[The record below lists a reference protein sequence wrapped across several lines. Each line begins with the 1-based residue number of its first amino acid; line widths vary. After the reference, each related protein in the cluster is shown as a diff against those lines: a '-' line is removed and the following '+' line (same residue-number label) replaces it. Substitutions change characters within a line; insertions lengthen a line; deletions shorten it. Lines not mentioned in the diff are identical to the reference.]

1 MSSGLTDQRESK
13 IVMKRNLTFIVLCKD
28 ATDMKEIGRALN
40 NHPGTSVLVMSDDP
54 EQIFTETS
62 RLRPS
67 AVLIHLGNLGEP
79 GLKLVQRLTAE
90 FANTAVVCASRDS
103 SPDLILRS
111 MRAGARDFIRLPIND
126 DELSTVIERTNQF
139 ANEHVQDET
148 TKRGRAIAVFSS
160 KGGCGVSL
168 IATNLAMLQS
178 TPTVLMDLNLQSGDL
193 ELMLGVRPKFS
204 LADVVENRDRL
215 DDALLANYL
224 TQRSKNLSLLA
235 APIKA
240 ESAEDIQPRHIYE
253 VMELLRQRF
262 DTIIIDT
269 PHSFDAVNISALDHA
284 DQILMVLTLEIHAIR
299 STRRALEIF
308 DRLGYPRK
316 KVRLLVNR
324 WNKNIELDQKQVED
338 FLGERVVGYVQSDY
352 RAAVNSINLGQPL
365 IESAPT
371 SKVTADLRNI
381 AGKLFE
387 GTFEQPSTPSGEKRS
402 FNSIFR
408 RQQVSGVED
417 FNLTAALD
425 RANF

>member
-1 MSSGLTDQRESK
+1 
-13 IVMKRNLTFIVLCKD
+13 MKRNLTFIVLCKD
-28 ATDMKEIGRALN
+28 AAELKDMGRALN
-40 NHPGTSVLVMSDDP
+40 SHPGTSVLLMSDDP
-54 EQIFTETS
+54 EQVFTETA

-67 AVLIHLGNLGEP
+67 AVIVNLVHLGEP
-79 GLKLVQRLTAE
+79 GLKLVQRLCSE
-90 FANTAVVCASRDS
+90 FTNTAVICASRDS

-111 MRAGARDFIRLPIND
+111 MRCGARDFIRLPINEE
-126 DELSTVIERTNQF
+126 ELTTVIARTNQF
-139 ANEHVQDET
+139 ANEHVNEEP

-168 IATNLAMLQS
+168 IATNLAMLQT
-178 TPTVLMDLNLQSGDL
+178 TPTVLLDLNLQSGDL

-204 LADVVENRDRL
+204 LADIVENRDRL
-215 DDALLANYL
+215 DEALLTSYL
-224 TQRSKNLSLLA
+224 TQRSKNVSLLA
-235 APIKA
+235 APLKA
-240 ESAEDIQPRHIYE
+240 ESAEDIEPRHIYE

-262 DTIIIDT
+262 DTLIIDT
-269 PHSFDAVNISALDHA
+269 PHSFDAVTISALDHA

-316 KVRLLVNR
+316 KIRLVVNR
-324 WNKNIELDQKQVED
+324 WSKNIELDQKQVED

-371 SKVTADLRNI
+371 SRVAIDLRAI
-381 AGKLFE
+381 AAKLFE
-387 GTFEQPSTPSGEKRS
+387 GQVEPPSSTPTGEKRS

-408 RQQVSGVED
+408 RQQVSVED
-417 FNLTAALD
+417 FGLTAALD
-425 RANF
+425 RANS